1 MQGDYKADV
10 TPSECWTR
18 LKENENAYLVDVRT
32 RPEWTFVGIP
42 QLDEAGKKPLLA
54 EWQTYPSM
62 AIDPNFASH
71 VSQAIESAGGDR
83 DAEVY
88 FLCRSG
94 QRSASAAA
102 ALTAHGFANCF
113 NISGGFEGPP
123 DDNGHR
129 GKRSGWKAESLPWQ
143 QG

>member
-1 MQGDYKADV
+1 MQGEYKADV
-10 TPSECWTR
+10 TPSECWAR
-18 LKENENAYLVDVRT
+18 LKENQNAFLVDVRT

-42 QLDEAGKKPLLA
+42 RLDDSGKKPLLA

-62 AIDPNFASH
+62 SIDPNF
-71 VSQAIESAGGDR
+71 VSLVSEAIENAGGDR
-83 DAEVY
+83 EAEVY

-102 ALTAHGFANCF
+102 TMTAHGFSNCF

-123 DDNGHR
+123 DENGHR
-129 GKRSGWKAESLPWQ
+129 GKRGGWKAESLPWQ

>member
-1 MQGDYKADV
+1 MQGGYKADV
-10 TPSECWTR
+10 TPSECWSR
-18 LKENENAYLVDVRT
+18 LKENRNAFLVDVRT

-42 QLDEAGKKPLLA
+42 QLDETGKKPLLA

-62 AIDPNFASH
+62 AVDPNFASL
-71 VSQAIESAGGDR
+71 VSQAIESAGGDQ

-102 ALTAHGFANCF
+102 TLTAHGFFNCF
-113 NISGGFEGPP
+113 NIAGGFEGPP
-123 DDNGHR
+123 DEYGHR
-129 GKRSGWKAESLPWQ
+129 GKRSGWKAEALPWQ